1 MFYED
6 IEDHS
11 PEHFHRAT
19 GVSKALFSEMLST
32 LEAAKPR
39 MGRPPKLT
47 LANQLV
53 VCLMYLR
60 EYRTQFHIA
69 QTYRV
74 SEPTVHRIIV
84 KVEDTLMASGKYT
97 LPSKRTLS
105 GDESR
110 YELVLVDATETPCE
124 RPKKAAQPVRCCCWA
139 KTTKETSTAA
149 KRNVVFDRAAPPG
162 PVRIP

>member
-19 GVSKALFSEMLST
+19 RVSKTLFSEMLST

-47 LANQLV
+47 LANQLM

-60 EYRTQFHIA
+60 EYRTQFHSLGQNGTYRACPLA

-74 SEPTVHRIIV
+74 SEPTVHRIIIR
-84 KVEDTLMASGKYT
+84 
-97 LPSKRTLS
+97 PLS
-105 GDESR
+105 
-110 YELVLVDATETPCE
+110 
-124 RPKKAAQPVRCCCWA
+124 
-139 KTTKETSTAA
+139 
-149 KRNVVFDRAAPPG
+149 
-162 PVRIP
+162 

>member
-19 GVSKALFSEMLST
+19 GVSKTLFTEMLST

-84 KVEDTLMASGKYT
+84 KVEDTLMASEKYT
-97 LPSKRTLS
+97 LPGKRTLS
-105 GDESR
+105 GDEST

-124 RPKKAAQPVRCCCWA
+124 RPKKSKKAF
-139 KTTKETSTAA
+139 TAA
-149 KRNVVFDRAAPPG
+149 KRNGTPSKPKSS
-162 PVRIP
+162 PTI

>member
-19 GVSKALFSEMLST
+19 GVSKTLFSEMLFT

-60 EYRTQFHIA
+60 EYRTQFHSLG
-69 QTYRV
+69 QN
-74 SEPTVHRIIV
+74 
-84 KVEDTLMASGKYT
+84 G
-97 LPSKRTLS
+97 
-105 GDESR
+105 
-110 YELVLVDATETPCE
+110 
-124 RPKKAAQPVRCCCWA
+124 
-139 KTTKETSTAA
+139 TS
-149 KRNVVFDRAAPPG
+149 
-162 PVRIP
+162 

>member
-6 IEDHS
+6 IEDLS

-19 GVSKALFSEMLST
+19 GVSPALFAEMLST

-39 MGRPPKLT
+39 MGRPPKLS
-47 LANQLV
+47 LANQLI

-84 KVEDTLMASGKYT
+84 KVEDTLMATGEYA
-97 LPSKRTLS
+97 LPSKRSLR
-105 GDESR
+105 GEEST

-124 RPKKAAQPVRCCCWA
+124 RPKKSSG
-139 KTTKETSTAA
+139 TSTAV
-149 KRNVVFDRAAPPG
+149 KRSV
-162 PVRIP
+162 IPSKPKSSRTI

>member
-19 GVSKALFSEMLST
+19 GVSKTLFSEMLST

-39 MGRPPKLT
+39 MGRPPKLS

-60 EYRTQFHIA
+60 EYCTQFHSLGQNGTSVLA
-69 QTYRV
+69 QLQ
-74 SEPTVHRIIV
+74 H
-84 KVEDTLMASGKYT
+84 
-97 LPSKRTLS
+97 LP
-105 GDESR
+105 GW
-110 YELVLVDATETPCE
+110 
-124 RPKKAAQPVRCCCWA
+124 AA
-139 KTTKETSTAA
+139 
-149 KRNVVFDRAAPPG
+149 
-162 PVRIP
+162 

>member
-39 MGRPPKLT
+39 MGRPPKLS

-60 EYRTQFHIA
+60 EYRTQFHSLGQNGTSVLA
-69 QTYRV
+69 QLQ
-74 SEPTVHRIIV
+74 H
-84 KVEDTLMASGKYT
+84 
-97 LPSKRTLS
+97 LS
-105 GDESR
+105 GW
-110 YELVLVDATETPCE
+110 
-124 RPKKAAQPVRCCCWA
+124 AA
-139 KTTKETSTAA
+139 
-149 KRNVVFDRAAPPG
+149 
-162 PVRIP
+162 